1 MTDLGDVFGDDFE
14 QKYNQKE
21 QMRQEQRRKV
31 KKESLMEAC
40 WHAVEGE
47 GFEGEEPRFTFD
59 AGEVE
64 YDVMLMQA
72 PENNMSKFIHE
83 FGDDGQTLGM
93 FHLGELFSCAFL
105 GDMQDLIGKVE
116 EGEHYIVVG
125 TYQENPKD
133 NSNEVYYNINPVAGI
148 APIAQAKKYADKMDE
163 QMQGST
169 IEEQA
174 DQQSEDEETDT
185 SDDEDDE
192 DEMDLDGL
200 DDDDDMPD
208 EEDVV
213 KVFKVVS
220 NKKEQIIRDVAG
232 GDADAL
238 EKLTGFVN
246 KNTSGGATE
255 DYVADTFEEH
265 IQEIEGR
272 GEDEEDEMDLG
283 ELDEEDDED
292 EGMDLSD
299 DDDEEE
305 ETVEE
310 EASDDDDGE
319 EGVEDWF

>member
-1 MTDLGDVFGDDFE
+1 MSDLGDVFGDDFE

-31 KKESLMEAC
+31 GKEDLMEAC
-40 WHAVEGE
+40 WHAVEGD
-47 GFEGEEPRFTFD
+47 GFDGEEPRFTFD

-64 YDVMLMQA
+64 YDVLLMQA
-72 PENNMSKFIHE
+72 PENNMQKFIHE

-105 GDMQDLIGKVE
+105 GDMKKLISKVE

-125 TYQENPKD
+125 SYQENPKE
-133 NSNEVYYNINPVAGI
+133 NSSEVYYNINPVAGI

-163 QMQGST
+163 QMQGSS
-169 IEEQA
+169 IQEQA
-174 DQQSEDEETDT
+174 EQQSEDEQMDT
-185 SDDEDDE
+185 SDDGDD
-192 DEMDLDGL
+192 DMDLDGL
-200 DDDDDMPD
+200 DDEDDKPA

-232 GDADAL
+232 GDDSAL

-246 KNTSGGATE
+246 KNTDGGADE
-255 DYVADTFEEH
+255 EYVADTFEEH
-265 IQEIEGR
+265 IQDIEGR
-272 GEDEEDEMDLG
+272 GEDEEDEIDLG
-283 ELDEEDDED
+283 DSDED
-292 EGMDLSD
+292 EDDDDDGMDLSD
-299 DDDEEE
+299 DNDEEE